1 MKSFVL
7 AILNVVLPL
16 FGVIVGGF
24 VSNHSAVKQMK
35 FESKRL
41 RHQEKREAYSAFL
54 SEYHKFLRIRCGRI
68 ACANCN
74 PRKTQ
79 RAIHARYF
87 SRPGERNSKSRGKI

>member
-54 SEYHKFLRIRCGRI
+54 SEYHKFLLTAEKGKR
-68 ACANCN
+68 ANPN
-74 PRKTQ
+74 DIT
-79 RAIHARYF
+79 
-87 SRPGERNSKSRGKI
+87 GEEMEESIQLSSAFAVPHCMRQL